1 MRKIQ
6 ASILLV
12 GLLVFACNTPTENN
26 FQSFVNESFPD
37 LDISTIQNLETPYES
52 VFNTS
57 SGRVSGDIINLSE
70 ISDKLSG
77 IFPDAELLEAELEM
91 ERGLEVWEIKLKMPS
106 GGIVK
111 IKFLKEIGE
120 IIKMKGKPGP
130 YDYEI
135 DPGGSFIPFSEA
147 KELAL
152 TTVEGEIAKWT
163 LELEENNEWEY
174 EFHIIGSEKRF
185 EVEIKGFEA
194 TVISVKEK
202 HDDEDEDNDGEDEGE
217 DEDEDDEKD
226 EDENTP
232 APDAIVNLAKD
243 IFDGEVIHSEE
254 HNEDEGLEWK
264 LYLEN
269 TSGAIVKFIILDD
282 PIEVKKIEGEKGPFD
297 YNINLGDDLLTLEQ
311 ALEKVW
317 TEVEGELTQWELKM
331 EHNDEG
337 HYWQYEFEVTS
348 TTVRYK
354 IEMNAHT
361 GEITKFEEE
370 D

>member
-12 GLLVFACNTPTENN
+12 GLLVFACNSTSENN

-37 LDISTIQNLETPYES
+37 LDIATIQNLETPYEALFS
-52 VFNTS
+52 TT
-57 SGRVSGDIINLSE
+57 SGRVSGDIVNLAE
-70 ISDKLSG
+70 ISDKLAE
-77 IFPDAELLEAELEM
+77 IFPDAELLEAELET

-111 IKFLKEIGE
+111 IRFLKEIGE

-135 DPGGSFIPFSEA
+135 DPEGSFIAFSEA
-147 KELAL
+147 RELAL
-152 TTVEGEIAKWT
+152 NTVDGEIAQWT

-174 EFHIIGSEKRF
+174 EFHIIGADKRF

-202 HDDEDEDNDGEDEGE
+202 HEDEDKDNDGEEEGE
-217 DEDEDDEKD
+217 DEDKDDEKD
-226 EDENTP
+226 EDENTN
-232 APDAIVNLAKD
+232 APEAVVNLATE

-254 HNEDEGLEWK
+254 HNEDAGLEWK

-269 TSGAIVKFIILDD
+269 ASGAIVKFIILDD
-282 PIEVKKIEGEKGPFD
+282 PVEVKKIEGEKGPFD
-297 YNINLGDDLLTLEQ
+297 YNIILGDDLLTLKA
-311 ALEKVW
+311 ALEKVFS
-317 TEVEGELTQWELKM
+317 EVEGELTQWELKM

-337 HYWQYEFEVTS
+337 TFWQYEFEVTGA
-348 TTVRYK
+348 TLRYK

-361 GEITKFEEE
+361 GEITKFDEE